1 MNCFPASTG
10 FPAWQGGVS
19 VESGSRLPHPAVRWC
34 LGVLLCLGLM
44 APTGNA
50 ADITLQR
57 IFGPEIP
64 TGKYKHP
71 ASFDELKNGDLYLVY
86 YGGGGEYA
94 DQTAVYGSRCKKGS
108 RSWSKPQKIAEHPLG
123 SLGNGVVWQA
133 PDGLVWLYYV
143 MRHGATWSTSRI
155 MAKVSKDGAHTWSD
169 AFPVTFEEGTMV
181 RSRPI
186 ALLDGD
192 YLLPIYHET
201 GHNTEFTAPTTTS
214 LFLRYDPRKRTWT
227 ESNRIRSRL
236 GNLQPAVVQLDP
248 QHLIAY
254 CRRGGDYEPRK
265 DGYLVRTESMDGGR
279 TWTEGRDTEFPNPNA
294 AVDLLKLKNAHLILV
309 YNNSMN
315 DRTPLTAAIST
326 DGGKTFP
333 HRKNIIEGA
342 GDFGYPTAMQTQD
355 GKIHVLFTS
364 DERTVVRHAWFEE
377 DVIRK

>member
-1 MNCFPASTG
+1 MNA
-10 FPAWQGGVS
+10 VN
-19 VESGSRLPHPAVRWC
+19 AVRFVC
-34 LGVLLCLGLM
+34 SVGRCAAMVCLGL
-44 APTGNA
+44 ALALGASSASA
-50 ADITLQR
+50 ADLTVQR
-57 IFGPEIP
+57 LFGPEIP

-94 DQTAVYGSRCKKGS
+94 DHTAVYGSRCKKGS
-108 RSWSKPQKIAEHPLG
+108 TRWSRPVKIAEHPVG

-143 MRHGATWSTSRI
+143 MRHGETWSTSRI
-155 MAKVSKDGAHTWSD
+155 MAKVSRDGAKTWSD

-186 ALLDGD
+186 ALMNGN

-201 GHNTEFTAPTTTS
+201 GHNTEFSAPTTSS
-214 LFLRYDPRKRTWT
+214 LFLHYDPRKRSWT
-227 ESNRIRSRL
+227 ESNRVRSRL
-236 GNLQPAVVQLDP
+236 GNLQPAVVQLTD
-248 QHLIAY
+248 QHLVAY

-265 DGYLVRTESMDGGR
+265 DGYMVRTESIDGGK
-279 TWTEGRDTEFPNPNA
+279 TWSDGQDTEFPNPNA
-294 AVDLLKLKNAHLILV
+294 AVDFYKLRNGHLILV
-309 YNNSMN
+309 YNDSMN

-333 HRKNIIEGA
+333 HRRNVMSGP
-342 GDFGYPTAMQTQD
+342 GDFGYPTVVQTQD
-355 GKIHVLFTS
+355 GRIHVLFTS

-377 DVIRK
+377 SFVK